1 MRYWLVEA
9 NDRSG
14 ALWGFLVDA
23 KHPTAPG
30 VVKQLK
36 ALGTA
41 VEISGQKVNVA
52 DLNLRTVKVRHDPTA
67 RLRVGHRYLLEGR
80 TIGDA

>member
-23 KHPTAPG
+23 KHATTPG
-30 VVKQLK
+30 AVKQLK

-41 VEISGQKVNVA
+41 VEISGQSVRVA

-67 RLRVGHRYLLEGR
+67 RLSVGQRYMLEGHTVR
-80 TIGDA
+80 DS